1 MHAIRR
7 ILPICRLYRSLF
19 KAEDEA
25 NRIVAAKKQVGPA
38 SLTNNRRRQKAA
50 NAQENGRL
58 MP

>member
-1 MHAIRR
+1 MHATRSIAW
-7 ILPICRLYRSLF
+7 ICGLYRSLF
-19 KAEDEA
+19 KAYDEGT
-25 NRIVAAKKQVGPA
+25 RIVAVKAQVGPA